1 MTLMTLMTL
10 MQWYRISLK
19 QGCLLIWPKIQLIV
33 TVLFHRSPDL
43 LSLYFIRQINH
54 NYNTN

>member
-1 MTLMTLMTL
+1 MALMTLMTL

-19 QGCLLIWPKIQLIV
+19 QGCLLIWLKIQLIV
-33 TVLFHRSPDL
+33 NVLFHRSSDL